1 MLHCF
6 KQCDGFRVSLEFGNK
21 ISCKLSTWNLI
32 IMNMKFI
39 KTTRG
44 KRQLLNDQYLYQKH
58 KTGDRGNTYWER
70 RSGID

>member
-1 MLHCF
+1 
-6 KQCDGFRVSLEFGNK
+6 
-21 ISCKLSTWNLI
+21 
-32 IMNMKFI
+32 MNMKFI